1 MGQIRTHYD
10 NLQVSRS
17 ATPEV
22 ILAAYRA
29 LSLRYD
35 PDRNGGDA
43 KCVEVMRLVNK
54 SFAILMDT
62 PQRKAHDEWIA
73 MKEAQASHSFDQ
85 SNGVN
90 STKPRSGQNPP
101 RQKFWQRIPLR
112 TVFRA
117 TPPASNRQSAIVLAL
132 ATVALVIFMSFLP
145 SRKPEPSGLPPYH
158 STPTEAPVAA
168 QANQTVAAQT
178 AAPSY
183 VRPAAA
189 PNGSAWPKSAGYIS
203 QAPLL
208 RTGGLST
215 VKVDNSGNTDD
226 VFVKLVSIEPVATMP
241 VRQFFVPAG
250 ERFTVKGLTPGQ
262 YDVRYR
268 NLSDGKYWRTED
280 FALELIPET
289 DGTRFSAIEI
299 TLYAVRDG
307 HMVTYPLME
316 SEF

>member
-1 MGQIRTHYD
+1 MRQFRTHYD
-10 NLQVSRS
+10 NLQVSRN
-17 ATPEV
+17 ATPEI

-29 LSLRYD
+29 LNLKYD
-35 PDRNGGDA
+35 PDRNGGNA

-73 MKEAQASHSFDQ
+73 MKEAQASQSFDQ
-85 SNGVN
+85 SNSGN
-90 STKPRSGQNPP
+90 STKPQSGQNPP
-101 RQKFWQRIPLR
+101 RQKFWQRIPWR

-117 TPPASNRQSAIVLAL
+117 TPRASNRQGAILLVL
-132 ATVALVIFMSFLP
+132 ATVALVIFMNFLP

-168 QANQTVAAQT
+168 QANQTVAAPT
-178 AAPSY
+178 Y
-183 VRPAAA
+183 TRPAMA
-189 PNGSAWPKSAGYIS
+189 PNGSTWPRSAGYIS
-203 QAPLL
+203 QEPLL

-215 VKVDNSGNTDD
+215 VTVDNSGNTDD
-226 VFVKLVSIEPVATMP
+226 VFVKLVSIEPAATMP
-241 VRQFFVPAG
+241 VRQFFIPAG
-250 ERFTVKGLTPGQ
+250 ERFTVKDLTSGQ

-307 HMVTYPLME
+307 HMVTHPLME